1 MKAWN
6 RCFVCQAGVK
16 RREKIQFLKMIIK
29 SDSNKTS
36 RTSVNFCFD
45 NFKDFNDNFRLTRH
59 IDFEH
64 TVVSQGFAAIEE
76 AIGARDFTKNGFLE
90 LSLYTCNDHRDLTK
104 EFLMHISDLHLEMK
118 NKSKIMSLGN
128 GNYVKKGLINKLD
141 DIKREKLD
149 GIEEKI
155 FHLHIEWANG
165 EKSPT
170 DNISKEIELF
180 TLEETSS
187 IVSKLAESVLP
198 SKKELLEK
206 LCSRPLPSPII
217 TIKDSVLI
225 KDILRENYF
234 SKQEEIFDEISRST
248 ADKLLHSLNKIDSSV
263 FVVNK
268 NNTAQSF
275 PQVLETLIEYIADR
289 IYSFYVDY
297 LSLSN
302 FISVND
308 LINCIQIYQQK
319 TDENPILFPTLDE
332 ELIKLVRS
340 CAERHELDLS
350 DETISRK
357 DVVEDFITKA
367 DQKIKNLRLMFSD
380 KDYVEQDRLEKI
392 TILDE
397 VSSFLSGS
405 IKNSASQ
412 MGIDVPD
419 DASVAELQNKYESE
433 LSKSLKK
440 MRNKAKNYGFSV
452 AKSAVKSAFK
462 FKQEFEKELATETKK
477 IISEARGHKISLPQI
492 DDLSKLQQMFQNE
505 LNIRKSKVDQL
516 IKNAEMYQL
525 PMAGTSERDLEKLES
540 MYEKEYEEAKNQII
554 SEAKSQKISL
564 TKVADLSKLR
574 LNYQTEL
581 EHRAS
586 KVEQIL
592 DDARRHKLPMAGT
605 SERDLEKLE
614 SMYKQEYA
622 DAKNAILPSVKDIG
636 INVTSKTDLAT
647 LQDVLVRESKR
658 DSYIKSGIPSSI
670 IDAYVKLKISKD
682 AVLRIA
688 RFLGKK
694 YDSKKFEKHILIVL
708 GLDKLGEWHSNH
720 FMYHNGEPTHR
731 INGELIEY
739 MVEKLDQ
746 DKEVFD
752 YALMKGGK
760 GFSSDDF
767 DFLLRCKR
775 EAGLK
780 VLFESIYNH
789 GFDFVKAKSMIIDW
803 GLDKYPEA
811 LQRVIDGA
819 DLELISAM
827 YGIYQL

>member
-540 MYEKEYEEAKNQII
+540 MY
-554 SEAKSQKISL
+554 
-564 TKVADLSKLR
+564 
-574 LNYQTEL
+574 
-581 EHRAS
+581 
-586 KVEQIL
+586 
-592 DDARRHKLPMAGT
+592 
-605 SERDLEKLE
+605 
-614 SMYKQEYA
+614 KQEYA